1 MKHTRVHAEAEK
13 KGKFELQFCS
23 ICGQSFET
31 EYKLVKHLNMVHPE
45 AISGVVAQ
53 IRTNITNTKVIISIM
68 QCVIYCQICS
78 SATNVS
84 IQVALIGK

>member
-1 MKHTRVHAEAEK
+1 MESEK

-45 AISGVVAQ
+45 AISGG
-53 IRTNITNTKVIISIM
+53 
-68 QCVIYCQICS
+68 CCS
-78 SATNVS
+78 DPH
-84 IQVALIGK
+84 KHHEH